1 MNRISQK
8 FPKIEIINI
17 HYTASFKQLIERISS
32 IFEKDNSKYFFRG
45 GNKI

>member
-17 HYTASFKQLIERISS
+17 YYTASFEQLIERISL
-32 IFEKDNSKYFFRG
+32 IFEKDTSKYFFQRG
-45 GNKI
+45 E